1 MSGAQ
6 NGLTG
11 NPLTA
16 GVDRALKPSRMESAQ
31 HSRSIS
37 LFRLEMISLA
47 ISIRLVFFIS
57 TTLHCLPLRRA
68 TSSSVPGLWRDTWM
82 VVMMMVM
89 VVVMG
94 MNNHY
99 NLRLRRYRNCREAE
113 DENQSKQ

>member
-1 MSGAQ
+1 GQEFA
-6 NGLTG
+6 T
-11 NPLTA
+11 PIKA
-16 GVDRALKPSRMESAQ
+16 EYIRADQFCHP
-31 HSRSIS
+31 H
-37 LFRLEMISLA
+37 FSLA
-47 ISIRLVFFIS
+47 KRRRTIHIRLVFFIS

-94 MNNHY
+94 MNNHH